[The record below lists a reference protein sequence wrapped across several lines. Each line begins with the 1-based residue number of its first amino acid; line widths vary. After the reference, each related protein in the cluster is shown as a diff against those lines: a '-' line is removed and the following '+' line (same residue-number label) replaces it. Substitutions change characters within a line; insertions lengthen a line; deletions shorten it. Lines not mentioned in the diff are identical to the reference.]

1 MTEDP
6 GVSLRPVE
14 AADLSAVLHL
24 NTAAVPAVNDLSA
37 DELAW
42 FAEVAQTFL
51 VVIQPAGDASGSE
64 PGRIVHEISGQA
76 RTSWESDA
84 SGSEPGRI
92 VHEISG
98 QARTSWESDASG
110 SESGSEPGRI
120 VGFLVGLEGPGL
132 DYASL
137 NYRWFGERYERFL
150 YVDRVVVDP
159 AGQGRGLGRSLY
171 EAFVE
176 RAEGHTALCAEV
188 NIRPR
193 NDGSLAFHDAFGFA
207 PVGEQDTEAGSKRV
221 RMFAKELLSRPS
233 VSEK

>member
-1 MTEDP
+1 VTEDA

-42 FAEVAQTFL
+42 FAEVAHTFL

>member
-1 MTEDP
+1 VTEDA

-42 FAEVAQTFL
+42 FAEVAHTFL

-64 PGRIVHEISGQA
+64 PGRIVHEIFGQA

>member
-1 MTEDP
+1 VTEDA

-42 FAEVAQTFL
+42 FAEVAHTFL

-64 PGRIVHEISGQA
+64 PGRIVHEIFGQA

-84 SGSEPGRI
+84 SGSEPGR
-92 VHEISG
+92 
-98 QARTSWESDASG
+98 
-110 SESGSEPGRI
+110 EPGRI

>member
-1 MTEDP
+1 VTEDA

-42 FAEVAQTFL
+42 FAEVAHTFL
-51 VVIQPAGDASGSE
+51 VVIQPAG
-64 PGRIVHEISGQA
+64 
-76 RTSWESDA
+76 DA

>member
-37 DELAW
+37 DELVW

-51 VVIQPAGDASGSE
+51 VVIQPAG
-64 PGRIVHEISGQA
+64 
-76 RTSWESDA
+76 DA

>member
-1 MTEDP
+1 VTEDA

-42 FAEVAQTFL
+42 FAEVAHTFL

-64 PGRIVHEISGQA
+64 PGRIVHEIFGQA

-84 SGSEPGRI
+84 SGSEPGR
-92 VHEISG
+92 
-98 QARTSWESDASG
+98 
-110 SESGSEPGRI
+110 EPGRI

-193 NDGSLAFHDAFGFA
+193 NDGSLAFHDDFGFA

>member
-42 FAEVAQTFL
+42 FAEVAHTFL
-51 VVIQPAGDASGSE
+51 VVIQPAG
-64 PGRIVHEISGQA
+64 
-76 RTSWESDA
+76 DA

>member
-51 VVIQPAGDASGSE
+51 VVIQPAG
-64 PGRIVHEISGQA
+64 
-76 RTSWESDA
+76 DA

>member
-1 MTEDP
+1 VTEDP

>member
-37 DELAW
+37 DELVW

>member
-42 FAEVAQTFL
+42 FAEVAHTFL
-51 VVIQPAGDASGSE
+51 VVIQRTGDASGSE
-64 PGRIVHEISGQA
+64 R
-76 RTSWESDA
+76 
-84 SGSEPGRI
+84 
-92 VHEISG
+92 
-98 QARTSWESDASG
+98 
-110 SESGSEPGRI
+110 GRI

-221 RMFAKELLSRPS
+221 RMFAKVLLSRPS
-233 VSEK
+233 VSEN

>member
-1 MTEDP
+1 VTEDA

-42 FAEVAQTFL
+42 FAEVAHTFL

-84 SGSEPGRI
+84 SGSE
-92 VHEISG
+92 
-98 QARTSWESDASG
+98 SG
-110 SESGSEPGRI
+110 SESGRV